1 MITWTNTVAACQ
13 SYKRKI
19 GDVQVNDNH
28 DTAKGLENHGVYRNF
43 APVVKRICRE
53 KTGTEWQTVLNV
65 IQYGE
70 EREKSRLAG
79 EQMTEARRES

>member
-1 MITWTNTVAACQ
+1 
-13 SYKRKI
+13 
-19 GDVQVNDNH
+19 
-28 DTAKGLENHGVYRNF
+28 
-43 APVVKRICRE
+43 VKRICRE